1 MGTHNREDEL
11 IAIDAKCPD
20 TVEMFG
26 NITATEIEAVHAH
39 RGSELRAAVNEIYG
53 APILNFI
60 DKSIADDFPK
70 QIDQRNNPEE

>member
-1 MGTHNREDEL
+1 MHNREDET

-20 TVEMFG
+20 TVEMFSTPFCK
-26 NITATEIEAVHAH
+26 IYAV
-39 RGSELRAAVNEIYG
+39 
-53 APILNFI
+53 I